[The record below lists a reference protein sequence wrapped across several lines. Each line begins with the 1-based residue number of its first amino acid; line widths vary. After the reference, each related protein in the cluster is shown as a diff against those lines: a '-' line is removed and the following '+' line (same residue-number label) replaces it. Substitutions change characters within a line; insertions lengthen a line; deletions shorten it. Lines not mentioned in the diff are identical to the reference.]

1 MSVFDPYSLY
11 HRKYRKTHKGQVIQ
25 QKPTDY
31 KTPILKEEI
40 PRSLSV
46 LKTFRYTIIPP
57 DIPLSITSNLS
68 WVTNR
73 YINLGGETIHND
85 TYTTDNINL
94 KNTYPFNEIPAE
106 SVTDFSITY
115 AIESISFQNQWHM

>member
-57 DIPLSITSNLS
+57 RLIYLL
-68 WVTNR
+68 VTQFKLDVIDR
-73 YINLGGETIHND
+73 GISGGI
-85 TYTTDNINL
+85 I
-94 KNTYPFNEIPAE
+94 
-106 SVTDFSITY
+106 V
-115 AIESISFQNQWHM
+115 